1 MILIKI
7 LGIVSFILV
16 TFGNGLILVIVHYE
30 KFGQDSK
37 KRSFADQ
44 IFTFSCLLF
53 LIFSY
58 VNDILLEIR
67 SIFGPIGSSASMLIY
82 YLRSTMLA
90 IPLGY
95 AESILYKCAMI
106 FWWNK
111 CAMLNDEFLATF
123 FGIFN
128 LIIGQLISG
137 LRVMLGEFYQREEYA
152 ILSGFQCGNR
162 TETW

>member
-7 LGIVSFILV
+7 LGVVSFILV
-16 TFGNGLILVIVHYE
+16 TFGNGLILGIVHYE

-53 LIFSY
+53 LICSY

-67 SIFGPIGSSASMLIY
+67 SIFGPIGIGPSMLIY

-90 IPLGY
+90 IPLGTEAFASLPQY
-95 AESILYKCAMI
+95 RLQTI
-106 FWWNK
+106 
-111 CAMLNDEFLATF
+111 T
-123 FGIFN
+123 
-128 LIIGQLISG
+128 IISLTRDS
-137 LRVMLGEFYQREEYA
+137 
-152 ILSGFQCGNR
+152 S
-162 TETW
+162 